1 MSDDIQPSERV
12 IIGECIVL
20 DWHDAL
26 EGAQSHTLM
35 ACEQGT

>member
-12 IIGECIVL
+12 IIGESIKR

-26 EGAQSHTLM
+26 DSARSHTFRDHLI
-35 ACEQGT
+35 T